1 MKKLIATIALCGL
14 FAVNASALS
23 FTWASAALKFD
34 STTLKSDATVTGYL
48 IYLGSEESLSSSY
61 ALAADSTV
69 SSIVSSIG
77 TQAGDPKNKTS
88 VAGKISSSFTFDY
101 GSYNNGDTF
110 AMLAVYTGAAD
121 GKTYYNLSGDVYTLS
136 GITAENSSPD
146 GASFTFSSS
155 VAGESSS
162 LSKGGGW
169 TVSVPE
175 PSTAMLALAGL
186 ALLIKRRRA

>member
-23 FTWASAALKFD
+23 FTCASAALKFD

-136 GITAENSSPD
+136 GITAENSSPE
-146 GASFTFSSS
+146 GASFSFSSS
-155 VAGESSS
+155 VAGESPS
-162 LSKGGGW
+162 LAKGGGW
-169 TVSVPE
+169 TAVPE